1 MSKIIPLDPNL
12 EFNVEPIWNATFPP
26 KYRVTEQ
33 TLRYK
38 LINKTFLP
46 EISFTLTNSFGSQAY
61 IAAKADPYGIL
72 FGEPNLNRIHIS
84 QIAYTKLKHGKK
96 LLEHFISKIPAAQP
110 IVFGQDQG
118 HMFPGVPTECPEL
131 INLLESVGFQRDGEL
146 ANDLE
151 HDLREL
157 QINPEWLAPLD
168 DANLYVKTASNTDIQ
183 AIEEFF
189 LREFPGRWHYDTVIE
204 KCRNWREY
212 EDIIILRQGE
222 FIEGFA
228 YTQSFRT
235 TIIPTAGYVWQQDLG
250 PLSGALGPIGVSQR
264 VRGRKLGGALLVAG
278 LQHLQRLGVQK
289 CIIDWTSLV
298 DFYGKYG
305 FRVNR
310 RYQPM
315 TRPAKLD

>member
-1 MSKIIPLDPNL
+1 LSKIIPLDPNL
-12 EFNVEPIWNATFPP
+12 EFNVEPIWAATYPP

-33 TLRYK
+33 TLRNK
-38 LINKTFLP
+38 LINKTLLP
-46 EISFTLTNSFGSQAY
+46 DLSFTLTNLSGPQAY

-84 QIAYTKLKHGKK
+84 QFAYTKLKHGKK
-96 LLEHFISKIPAAQP
+96 LLEHFLAQAPKSQP

-118 HMFPGVPTECPEL
+118 HIFPGVPTECPEL
-131 INLLESVGFQRDGEL
+131 INLLESVGFHRDGDL

-151 HDLREL
+151 RDLRDFS
-157 QINPEWLAPLD
+157 INPDWLTPLSEP
-168 DANLYVKTASNTDIQ
+168 NLQVKTCSPTDIN
-183 AIEEFF
+183 ALEEFF

-204 KCRNWREY
+204 KCRTWKEY
-212 EDIIILRQGE
+212 EDVIALWQGDS
-222 FIEGFA
+222 IEGFA
-228 YTQSFRT
+228 YTQNSNT
-235 TIIPTAGYVWQQDLG
+235 TKTPTAGYVWQEDLG
-250 PLSGALGPIGVSQR
+250 PQSGALGPIGVSQR

-278 LQHLQRLGVQK
+278 LQYLQRLGVHQ

-315 TRPAKLD
+315 TRPPNLD